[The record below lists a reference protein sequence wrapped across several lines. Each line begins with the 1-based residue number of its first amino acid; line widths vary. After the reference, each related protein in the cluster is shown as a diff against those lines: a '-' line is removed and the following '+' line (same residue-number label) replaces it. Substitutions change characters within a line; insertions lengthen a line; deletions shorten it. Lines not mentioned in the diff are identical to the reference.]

1 MALSQKLDTIN
12 DMDAD
17 KVIVVLNG
25 GSSSLKFS
33 AYRSQ
38 SPQQLTLLF
47 DGGVERIGQPNA
59 RLSINDRQQ
68 GKKTST
74 AVGAVRQEELLKLL
88 FDWMGQ
94 HFAIKHIDAIGHRVV
109 HGGVLY
115 HQPQRVTP
123 AVLAELKR
131 ISPLDPDH
139 LPGEIALIEACANRL
154 PGVPQVACFDTAF
167 HHEMPRVAS
176 IVPIPR
182 RFESAGVRRFG
193 FHGLSYE
200 YLLEELRRRTS
211 DATANGRVI
220 LAHLGAGASLA
231 AVQNGRSIDTS
242 MGFTPT
248 SGVPMATR
256 SGDLDPGLV
265 AFLAATEQ
273 VTDEQFHDMVNHH
286 SGLLG
291 VSETSG
297 DLRDLL
303 AIEATDVR
311 AAEAIALFCYQIK
324 KWIGAFA
331 AALSGLDTLV
341 FAGGIGEHS
350 CEVRQRVCEGLGF
363 LGISLDSQRNVA
375 HAPLISSDGSRVAVH
390 LIHTDEA
397 VMIAQA
403 TRKVLAAD

>member
-1 MALSQKLDTIN
+1 MALSRKLDTMN

-59 RLSINDRQQ
+59 SLSINDRQQ
-68 GKKTST
+68 GEKTST
-74 AVGAVRQEELLKLL
+74 AVGAICQEELLTLL

-94 HFAIKHIDAIGHRVV
+94 HFAINHIDAIGHRVV

-123 AVLAELKR
+123 EVLAELKR

-167 HHEMPRVAS
+167 HHGMPRVAS

-200 YLLEELRRRTS
+200 YLLEELRRRAS
-211 DATANGRVI
+211 DATTNGRVI

-231 AVQNGRSIDTS
+231 AVHNGRSIDTS

-273 VTDEQFHDMVNHH
+273 MTAEQFHDMVNHH

-303 AIEATDVR
+303 AIEATDMR

-331 AALSGLDTLV
+331 AALGGLDTLV

-363 LGISLDSQRNVA
+363 LGISLDPQRNVA